1 MKELD
6 QLLESQNSD
15 EFIAAYHCF
24 GDKATNILNSIDQ
37 PYKDITHWHT
47 DNFHSGKR
55 GALFVFTDNA
65 ESYVT
70 EIDTC
75 IKQYKD
81 MVKRIF
87 ILDLHASHHHK
98 KFKEKW
104 EFYNIFTTN
113 YSTVQENIRHYL
125 LFFKHF
131 IETVG
136 LNSMDFN
143 DFKDCMFTSTF
154 ITAGQ
159 GSPLK
164 EAFESIPHKN
174 ARSLMIGFEL
184 QNNPD
189 KVEKLVE
196 FSDFIDQLPIMLEYR
211 WQIASNYGNPHIEYI
226 VGFDV
231 EPSFDT
237 ANS

>member
-1 MKELD
+1 
-6 QLLESQNSD
+6 
-15 EFIAAYHCF
+15 
-24 GDKATNILNSIDQ
+24 
-37 PYKDITHWHT
+37 
-47 DNFHSGKR
+47 
-55 GALFVFTDNA
+55 
-65 ESYVT
+65 
-70 EIDTC
+70 
-75 IKQYKD
+75 
-81 MVKRIF
+81 
-87 ILDLHASHHHK
+87 
-98 KFKEKW
+98 
-104 EFYNIFTTN
+104 
-113 YSTVQENIRHYL
+113 
-125 LFFKHF
+125 
-131 IETVG
+131 
-136 LNSMDFN
+136 MDFN